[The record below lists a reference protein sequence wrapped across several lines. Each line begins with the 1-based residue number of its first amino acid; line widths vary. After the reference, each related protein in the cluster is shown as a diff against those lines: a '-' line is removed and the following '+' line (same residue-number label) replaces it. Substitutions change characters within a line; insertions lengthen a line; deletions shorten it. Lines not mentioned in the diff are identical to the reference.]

1 MNTLYSGRLLFLL
14 GGTLGFS
21 VLALVLV
28 LGGLWHRKRIA
39 TAGETRTKE
48 FEEVVAMG
56 MFIGAGVLMCMT
68 CLILSSL
75 FIR

>member
-1 MNTLYSGRLLFLL
+1 MDEFLYGRYLFLL

-28 LGGLWHRKRIA
+28 LGGFWHRKRMA
-39 TAGETRTKE
+39 TNEQTRVKQ
-48 FEEVVAMG
+48 FEKVVATG
-56 MFIGAGVLMCMT
+56 MFVGAGVLMCMV
-68 CLILSSL
+68 CLILLRL